1 MFCNNLCSWFS
12 KNIVFS
18 LSAREI
24 ISPIKLSWQIN
35 FFYPLISLFFLSASI
50 QCLFPIFS
58 PDQEQAIQMEP
69 LNAEVDKWEVA
80 VNRVLLQDVIG
91 RGAFGAVWRALLSSP
106 NGQPGNRTVAA
117 KCFTREP
124 PSICFIDK
132 YVDLR
137 GGYKNVLFGEGGG
150 GGRGSKIIS
159 RPTHNPLLFTQGY
172 AREKQKKRRRGKE
185 QRNKV
190 DNQPVCS

>member
-1 MFCNNLCSWFS
+1 
-12 KNIVFS
+12 
-18 LSAREI
+18 
-24 ISPIKLSWQIN
+24 
-35 FFYPLISLFFLSASI
+35 
-50 QCLFPIFS
+50 
-58 PDQEQAIQMEP
+58 MEP

-124 PSICFIDK
+124 SSICSINT
-132 YVDLR
+132 YVNLR

-150 GGRGSKIIS
+150 EVVQNFFSTFSFGHKSDPAII
-159 RPTHNPLLFTQGY
+159 
-172 AREKQKKRRRGKE
+172 
-185 QRNKV
+185 V
-190 DNQPVCS
+190 V

>member
-35 FFYPLISLFFLSASI
+35 FFLLISLFFLSFFFVLNQKVYNVDYLYLVLTKSGEPCPASRRYWTRGVR
-50 QCLFPIFS
+50 S
-58 PDQEQAIQMEP
+58 
-69 LNAEVDKWEVA
+69 
-80 VNRVLLQDVIG
+80 RV
-91 RGAFGAVWRALLSSP
+91 SSP

-117 KCFTREP
+117 KYFTRKP
-124 PSICFIDK
+124 PSIRCIDT

-137 GGYKNVLFGEGGG
+137 GGYENILFGERRGGG
-150 GGRGSKIIS
+150 KEGAVPSSSLKVTRG
-159 RPTHNPLLFTQGY
+159 
-172 AREKQKKRRRGKE
+172 KKRRGAGGDKE
-185 QRNKV
+185 IREQSKV
-190 DNQPVCS
+190 ILTLQ